1 MAYSPKFVLTA
12 YRICKTKYAATWFDG
27 EGAYRF
33 GGRWNSRGKRILYTA
48 GSLSLAV
55 LEMLVH
61 LNNEEILLAYSY
73 VAAEF
78 DENLILP
85 VEDFRHLPENW
96 SDSPPPLQIQRIG
109 DEWARKQASVILK
122 VPTSILPV
130 EFNYLI
136 NVEHP
141 EFLKVKLGKLQTFT
155 FDERLYR
162 KE

>member
-1 MAYSPKFVLTA
+1 MLTA

-33 GGRWNSRGKRILYTA
+33 GGRWNSRGTRLLYTA
-48 GSLSLAV
+48 GSLSLAA

-61 LNNEEILLAYSY
+61 LNDEEILLAYSY
-73 VAAEF
+73 ATAEF
-78 DENLILP
+78 DENLILS
-85 VEDFRHLPENW
+85 VEDFRSLPENW
-96 SDSPPPLQIQRIG
+96 SDSPPPLEIQRIG
-109 DEWARKQASVILK
+109 DEWAREQVSVVLK

-136 NVEHP
+136 NVQHP
-141 EFLKVKLGKLQTFT
+141 EFSKVKLGEPQTFN
-155 FDERLYR
+155 FDERLYG